1 METIIF
7 IFLKK
12 CSHLN
17 RVELTVSPDF
27 LAQQDMQMNQGDYY
41 MEKMLSDYVPLSQS
55 NPEIQSSQ

>member
-17 RVELTVSPDF
+17 RVEPTVSPDF

-41 MEKMLSDYVPLSQS
+41 MEKMLSDYVPSSQS
-55 NPEIQSSQ
+55 TPEIQSSQ

>member
-17 RVELTVSPDF
+17 RVEPTVAPDF

-55 NPEIQSSQ
+55 TPEIQSSQ